1 MIDQGSIQR
10 FMPQVREH
18 ALGVIDEGNKRKFSR
33 SKPEVSSA
41 EKRDNDD
48 SVIPQTKKLITM
60 PPGSSPPLQLTLK

>member
-33 SKPEVSSA
+33 SKPQVSSA

-48 SVIPQTKKLITM
+48 SIIPPTKKLITM
-60 PPGSSPPLQLTLK
+60 SPGSFPPLQLTLK